1 LENLAVIAEFSADVL
16 SGNKARAEERGEMFG
31 KALGETLVSGVEIFS
46 RANKYLY
53 EVGNKGEYG
62 KPFKDLADLG
72 VALNERWSQIPPR
85 EQERIKYKLI
95 TEMAADGLIGAG
107 GAKALGKAKAFT
119 EVMDAIAIE
128 TKAAGGATGK
138 FIKGV
143 GKQVASDLKGMREDV
158 ASAGKQVKGAVEDL
172 IGELTAPEMVLEG
185 GGRIKFSRELKRPED
200 RAITHVLMSQA
211 EERGGGGRLVGKGV
225 DAAGKAL
232 KFDDHLGIE
241 VVDGISGDLSIK
253 LCH

>member
-1 LENLAVIAEFSADVL
+1 
-16 SGNKARAEERGEMFG
+16 
-31 KALGETLVSGVEIFS
+31 
-46 RANKYLY
+46 
-53 EVGNKGEYG
+53 
-62 KPFKDLADLG
+62 
-72 VALNERWSQIPPR
+72 
-85 EQERIKYKLI
+85 
-95 TEMAADGLIGAG
+95 
-107 GAKALGKAKAFT
+107 
-119 EVMDAIAIE
+119 
-128 TKAAGGATGK
+128 
-138 FIKGV
+138 V

-158 ASAGKQVKGAVEDL
+158 ASAGNQVKGAVEDL